1 MRLAKV
7 YISNTRN
14 CIDENYKQRDPRPLL
29 KEARKCNEQN
39 DWSEDTR
46 LAQRKS

>member
-1 MRLAKV
+1 MRLVKI

-14 CIDENYKQRDPRPLL
+14 CIVENYKQRDPRPLL
-29 KEARKCNEQN
+29 KEARKYNEQN